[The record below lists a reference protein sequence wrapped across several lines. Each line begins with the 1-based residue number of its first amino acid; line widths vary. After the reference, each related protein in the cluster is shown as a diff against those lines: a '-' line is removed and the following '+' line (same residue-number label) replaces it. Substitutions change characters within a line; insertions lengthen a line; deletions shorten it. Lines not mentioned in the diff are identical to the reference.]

1 MKHFSGYGAYLLF
14 LALRTHFTNAKYNFF
29 EMHGKLRANKE
40 SYNKRHDKYFFE
52 KLAREYNAEE
62 LKDFFVANLLNDT
75 HYITEMLDENAKMN
89 YNNYKMRHQ
98 ALSYHFKHDLDKVFG
113 SSICK
118 SFELSLDEYPPIILY
133 YLNKTIS
140 HETLVVLNDF
150 IPFADKFDKY
160 LSDDIIWSKVSLK
173 LRKYKPFVKYD
184 KVRMKNI
191 LKEKIN
197 DTRRES
203 I

>member
-14 LALRTHFTNAKYNFF
+14 LALRTHFTSAKYNFF
-29 EMHGKLRANKE
+29 EMNGKLRANKE

-75 HYITEMLDENAKMN
+75 HYITEMLDENAKAN
-89 YNNYKMRHQ
+89 YDNYKMRHQ
-98 ALSYHFKHDLDKVFG
+98 SLSYQFKHDLDKVLLGNPF
-113 SSICK
+113 K
-118 SFELSLDEYPPIILY
+118 LSLDEYPPIILC

-140 HETLVVLNDF
+140 HETMVVLNDF
-150 IPFADKFDKY
+150 VSFADKFDKY

-197 DTRRES
+197 DTRRER

>member
-1 MKHFSGYGAYLLF
+1 MQHFSGYGAYLLF
-14 LALRTHFTNAKYNFF
+14 LALRTHFTSAKYNFF
-29 EMHGKLRANKE
+29 EMNGKLRANKE

-75 HYITEMLDENAKMN
+75 HYITEMLDENAKAN
-89 YNNYKMRHQ
+89 YDNYKMRHQ
-98 ALSYHFKHDLDKVFG
+98 SLSYQFKHDLDKVLLGNPF
-113 SSICK
+113 K
-118 SFELSLDEYPPIILY
+118 LSLDEYPPIILC

-140 HETLVVLNDF
+140 HETMVVLNDF
-150 IPFADKFDKY
+150 VSFADKFDKY

-197 DTRRES
+197 DTRRER

>member
-14 LALRTHFTNAKYNFF
+14 LALRTHFNSAKYNFF
-29 EMHGKLRANKE
+29 EMNGKLRANKE

-75 HYITEMLDENAKMN
+75 HYITEMLDENAKVN
-89 YNNYKMRHQ
+89 YDNYKMRHQ
-98 ALSYHFKHDLDKVFG
+98 SLSYQFKHDLDKVLLGNPF
-113 SSICK
+113 K
-118 SFELSLDEYPPIILY
+118 LSLDEYPPIILC

-140 HETLVVLNDF
+140 HETMVVLNDF
-150 IPFADKFDKY
+150 VPFADKFDKY

-197 DTRRES
+197 DTRRER

>member
-1 MKHFSGYGAYLLF
+1 MLF
-14 LALRTHFTNAKYNFF
+14 R
-29 EMHGKLRANKE
+29 
-40 SYNKRHDKYFFE
+40 S
-52 KLAREYNAEE
+52 
-62 LKDFFVANLLNDT
+62 FVANLLNDT
-75 HYITEMLDENAKMN
+75 HYITEMLDENAKAN
-89 YNNYKMRHQ
+89 YDNYKMRHQ
-98 ALSYHFKHDLDKVFG
+98 SLSYQFKHDLDKVLLGNPF
-113 SSICK
+113 K
-118 SFELSLDEYPPIILY
+118 LSLDEYPPIILC

-140 HETLVVLNDF
+140 HETMVVLNDF
-150 IPFADKFDKY
+150 VPFADKFDKY

-191 LKEKIN
+191 LKEKIH

>member
-14 LALRTHFTNAKYNFF
+14 LALRTHFNSAKYNFF
-29 EMHGKLRANKE
+29 EMNGKLRANKE

-75 HYITEMLDENAKMN
+75 HYITEMLDENAKAN
-89 YNNYKMRHQ
+89 YDNYKMRHQ
-98 ALSYHFKHDLDKVFG
+98 SLSYQFKHDLDKVLLGNPF
-113 SSICK
+113 K
-118 SFELSLDEYPPIILY
+118 LSLDEYPPIILC

-140 HETLVVLNDF
+140 HETMVVLNDF
-150 IPFADKFDKY
+150 VPFADKFDKY

-191 LKEKIN
+191 LKEKIH